1 MFMLFYLHK
10 FFKLYISQTQNCLN
24 SCFLLLILLLRGFLL
39 LIQWSSS
46 RFIEFSLECFVVGSS
61 FIRKRGMLAEMT
73 ICCTTRCH
81 LLCHS
86 LSLVVPLVVI
96 RCHLLSFVAPL
107 VVIRCHS
114 LSSEWY
120 IHWCITR
127 LSF

>member
-46 RFIEFSLECFVVGSS
+46 RFIEFSLECFVVGSP

-73 ICCTTRCH
+73 ICCH
-81 LLCHS
+81 LLYYS
-86 LSLVVPLVVI
+86 LSLVVPLVVTYCTT
-96 RCHLLSFVAPL
+96 RCHSLSLVAPL